1 MDVTRM
7 ESEAKTM
14 CGFIGIVH
22 NNPSTP
28 NEEKVNVLKKQNNI
42 IAHRGPDDEGYF
54 HDEYVSFGFR
64 RLSIIDVDNGAQP
77 LSYNNDKLWLVFNGE
92 IYNYV
97 ELRQS
102 LLDEGYE
109 FATESDTEVIAA
121 LFTKHKENA
130 FRYLRGMFSV
140 LVWDKENETF
150 YGARDPFGIKPLFY
164 YETDE
169 SIAFASEKK
178 SIACM
183 LENEEVSE
191 EALHHYLSFQYVP
204 EPMTMTQGIK
214 KVEPGHY
221 FIKKPGNPIIFERYW
236 HATFNP
242 VLMDKQDW
250 IKRIRDVMYDSV
262 NVHMRSDVPVGSFL
276 SGGIDSTII
285 VAMAKEINPNI
296 KTFSVG
302 FEREGFSE
310 VDVAKETADKLD
322 VENISYIISPEEYI
336 EKLPKIMWHMDDPL
350 ADPSCVPLYFVARE
364 ARRHVKV
371 VLSGEG
377 SDELFG
383 GYNIYREPESLKV
396 FDSIPTP
403 AKSLLAK
410 VADVLPEGVRGK
422 SFLERGT
429 TPLQDRYIGNAKMFE
444 GDEKRQLLKNYNDS
458 ISYQQITGKLFDYV
472 ADYPL
477 VNQMQY
483 VDIHT
488 WMRGDILLKADRV
501 TMANSLELR
510 VPFLDK
516 EVFRVASGIPVDL
529 KIANGTT
536 KSILREASRG
546 IIPDHVLDRKKLG
559 FPVPI
564 RHWLKDELNGW
575 AKQLIQESQTDDL
588 LYKDYILDLL
598 DAHCQGKGDYS
609 RKIWT
614 VLMFMLWHQIHIER
628 KFDIAE
634 LNKPELELTTEK

>member
-1 MDVTRM
+1 
-7 ESEAKTM
+7 M
-14 CGFIGIVH
+14 CGFIGMIRNH
-22 NNPSTP
+22 PSMP
-28 NEEKVNVLKKQNNI
+28 NEEAIHLFEQQNNI
-42 IAHRGPDDEGYF
+42 ITHRGPDDEGYF

-64 RLSIIDVDNGAQP
+64 RLSIIDIESGQQP
-77 LSYNNDKLWLVFNGE
+77 LSYNDEKIWLIFNGE

-97 ELRQS
+97 ELRED
-102 LLDEGYE
+102 LIKEGYQ

-121 LFTKHKENA
+121 LFAKHKEQA
-130 FRYLRGMFSV
+130 FSYLRGMFSI

-150 YGARDPFGIKPLFY
+150 YGVRDPFGIKPLFY
-164 YETDE
+164 RETE
-169 SIAFASEKK
+169 EGTIFASEKK
-178 SIACM
+178 SITLM
-183 LENEEVSE
+183 MENEDVSD
-191 EALHHYLSFQYVP
+191 EALQHYLSFQFVP
-204 EPMTMTQGIK
+204 EPLTMTTEIK

-221 FIKKPGNPIIFERYW
+221 FVKKPGQAISFTRYW

-250 IKRIRDVMYDSV
+250 IKRIQDVMYDSV

-276 SGGIDSTII
+276 SGGIDSTLI
-285 VAMAKEINPNI
+285 VAMAREFNPNI

-310 VDVAKETADKLD
+310 VDVAKETADKLN
-322 VENISYIISPEEYI
+322 VENISYIISPEEYV

-350 ADPSCVPLYFVARE
+350 ADPACVPLYFVARE
-364 ARRHVKV
+364 ARKHVTV

-383 GYNIYREPESLKV
+383 GYNIYREPESLKM
-396 FDSIPTP
+396 FHSIPKP
-403 AKSLLAK
+403 ARNLLAR
-410 VADVLPEGVRGK
+410 VADVLPEGVKGK

-429 TPLQDRYIGNAKMFE
+429 TPLRERYIGNAKMFE
-444 GDEKRQLLKNYNDS
+444 DEEKQQILKHYNENL
-458 ISYQQITGKLFDYV
+458 SYREITGKLFDNV

-488 WMRGDILLKADRV
+488 WMRGDILLKADRT

-516 EVFRVASGIPVDL
+516 EVFRVANEIPVNL

-564 RHWLKDELNGW
+564 RHWLKNELNGW
-575 AKQLIQESQTDDL
+575 AKQLINESQTDHL
-588 LYKDYILDLL
+588 LHKSFILELL
-598 DAHCQGKGDYS
+598 EAHCQGKGDYS

-614 VLMFMLWHQIHIER
+614 VLMFMLWHQIFVEN

-634 LNKPELELTTEK
+634 LSKPDFAVDPVTAK

>member
-1 MDVTRM
+1 
-7 ESEAKTM
+7 M
-14 CGFIGIVH
+14 CGFIGMIR
-22 NNPSTP
+22 NNSKIQDEDSI
-28 NEEKVNVLKKQNNI
+28 NLFKEQNNI
-42 IAHRGPDDEGYF
+42 ISHRGPDDEGYF
-54 HDEYVSFGFR
+54 HDDYVSFGFR
-64 RLSIIDVDNGAQP
+64 RLSIIDIESGQQP
-77 LSYNNDKLWLVFNGE
+77 LSYDDEKIWLIFNGE

-97 ELRQS
+97 ELRRD
-102 LLDEGYE
+102 LVDEGYE

-121 LFTKHKENA
+121 LFSKHKENA
-130 FRYLRGMFSV
+130 FQYLRGMFSI
-140 LVWDKENETF
+140 LIWDKDQETLF
-150 YGARDPFGIKPLFY
+150 GARDPFGIKPLFY
-164 YETDE
+164 HETDE
-169 SIAFASEKK
+169 GTVFASEKK
-178 SIACM
+178 SITLLM
-183 LENEEVSE
+183 ENEEVDND
-191 EALHHYLSFQYVP
+191 ALQHYLSFQFVP
-204 EPMTMTQGIK
+204 EPMTMTANIK

-221 FIKKPGNPIIFERYW
+221 FVKKPGQQLSFKRYW

-242 VLMDKQDW
+242 VLMNKANW
-250 IKRIRDVMYDSV
+250 IKRIQDVMYDSV
-262 NVHMRSDVPVGSFL
+262 NIHMRSDVPVGSFL

-285 VAMAKEINPNI
+285 VAMAKEFNPNI

-322 VENISYIISPEEYI
+322 VENISYIISPEEYV
-336 EKLPKIMWHMDDPL
+336 EKLPKVMWHMDDPL
-350 ADPSCVPLYFVARE
+350 ADPSCVPLYFVSRE
-364 ARRHVKV
+364 ARKHVTV

-383 GYNIYREPESLKV
+383 GYNIYREPESLKM
-396 FDSIPTP
+396 FNSIPTP
-403 AKSLLAK
+403 AKGLLAR
-410 VADVLPEGVRGK
+410 VADVLPEGVKGK

-429 TPLQDRYIGNAKMFE
+429 TPLRDRYIGNAKMFE
-444 GDEKRQLLKNYNDS
+444 DEEKFQLLKHYNEDL
-458 ISYQQITGKLFDYV
+458 SYQRITNKLFDHV
-472 ADYPL
+472 KDYPL

-488 WMRGDILLKADRV
+488 WMRGDILLKADKM

-516 EVFRVASGIPVDL
+516 EVFQVANEIPVDL

-575 AKQLIQESQTDDL
+575 AKQLIHESQTDHL
-588 LYKDYILDLL
+588 LHKSYILNLL
-598 DAHCQGKGDYS
+598 DAHCQGRGDYS

-614 VLMFMLWHQIHIER
+614 VLMFMLWHQIYVEN
-628 KFDIAE
+628 KFDINE
-634 LNKPELELTTEK
+634 LRKQDSDIRSITTAPL